1 MSMNVKID
9 YDELGL
15 LLNENNLFYWNRLN
29 DTGKKQLIQDLD
41 KQFKRD
47 GIVPSVA
54 ELNITLR
61 FMLNVSYTAYM
72 NH

>member
-1 MSMNVKID
+1 MNVKIANN
-9 YDELGL
+9 ELGL

-29 DTGKKQLIQDLD
+29 DDEKNKLIQNLN
-41 KQFKRD
+41 KEFECI

-61 FMLNVSYTAYM
+61 FMLTAIRDKKR
-72 NH
+72 